1 MPVKKMTV
9 DVTRIDVDAGSYFL
23 LIKIGIGCN
32 PRSRSFTCSHY
43 KASNRHFSLG
53 ITSNQKIKK

>member
-23 LIKIGIGCN
+23 LIKIGADRCCGRCDRI
-32 PRSRSFTCSHY
+32 RS
-43 KASNRHFSLG
+43 
-53 ITSNQKIKK
+53 